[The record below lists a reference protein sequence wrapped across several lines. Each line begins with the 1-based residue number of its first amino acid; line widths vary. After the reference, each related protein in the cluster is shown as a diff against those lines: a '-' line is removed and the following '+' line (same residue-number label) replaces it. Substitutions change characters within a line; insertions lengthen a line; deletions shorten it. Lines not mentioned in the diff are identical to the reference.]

1 MAPVLPYIDAL
12 NQARPDVRAA
22 RPTAVPVVAT
32 ELQLRCRTPRAFAV
46 ATLAAV
52 LAGSPE
58 AVALECPA
66 MPQQTQRDTD
76 IAVAVAVGRLG
87 QATGAQLQ
95 AQTRTVTSDLLRRL
109 PGADRVYLEQMMYA
123 TYCSTLRDNPTLT
136 EAERNARIQAY
147 NRELRAAL
155 HVNTR
160 PTAKV
165 DPRDAARA
173 ELQRIPVEY
182 STEAFIKSAESGK
195 TALVRLFLQAGMDP
209 NAADRHG
216 VTALMHAARR
226 GDLAMMEMLLKAG
239 AMDPNAADR
248 DGVTALMHAARRGD
262 LAMMEMLLK
271 AGADVNARTKRSEST
286 ALSWAAGA
294 GRTDAMRSLLK
305 AGASKASFDG
315 ALLSAIGGGHV
326 DAVRLLL
333 GEGAN
338 PRLDDGT
345 TAGSLASNRIG
356 RPQLEE
362 ILNLLLQRGWPVDAR
377 LPDGLTALMLASLE
391 KNIPLMELLLQAGAQ
406 VDLQCECPVILN
418 GGHTALTLASFSGSE
433 QAVRL
438 LLDAGATVDARSGYG
453 TALIVA
459 DDKMDLVK
467 LLLSRGADPN
477 KAIDQRGE
485 TALMRAAFRRS
496 EMVPILITAGADVN
510 AQNKSGATALMRAAE
525 ADLTDAARILL
536 DAGAQVD
543 LKTQRGRTALIIA
556 AMNGSVDT
564 ARLLVQRGARSDV
577 VDEDNMSALAHARA
591 RLKGDERVRILS
603 ILGQK
608 EAM

>member
-1 MAPVLPYIDAL
+1 MAPVLPNIDAI
-12 NQARPDVRAA
+12 NQARPDMRAA
-22 RPTAVPVVAT
+22 RPTAMPIVAA
-32 ELQLRCRTPRAFAV
+32 ELEGHCRARRAFAV
-46 ATLAAV
+46 ATLAAM
-52 LAGSPE
+52 LTGSPD
-58 AVALECPA
+58 AVALDCPA

-87 QATGAQLQ
+87 QASGAQLQ

-109 PGADRVYLEQMMYA
+109 PRADRVYLEQMMYA
-123 TYCSTLRDNPTLT
+123 TYCSTLRDNRALT

-165 DPRDAARA
+165 DARDAARA

-182 STEAFIKSAESGK
+182 STDAFIKSAESGK
-195 TALVRLFLQAGMDP
+195 AGLVRLFLQAGMDP
-209 NAADRHG
+209 NAADRYG
-216 VTALMHAARR
+216 VTALMHAAGN
-226 GDLAMMEMLLKAG
+226 GDLTVMEMLLKAG
-239 AMDPNAADR
+239 A
-248 DGVTALMHAARRGD
+248 
-262 LAMMEMLLK
+262 E
-271 AGADVNARTKRSEST
+271 VNTGTKRSKST
-286 ALSWAAGA
+286 ALGSAARA
-294 GRTDAMRSLLK
+294 GKIDAMRRLLK
-305 AGASKASFDG
+305 AGASKASFDDS
-315 ALLSAIGGGHV
+315 LLAAIRGGHV

-333 GEGAN
+333 DQGAN
-338 PRLDDGT
+338 PRPDEGT
-345 TAGSLASNRIG
+345 IAVSLAVSPKE
-356 RPQLEE
+356 RPRLTE
-362 ILNLLLQRGWPVDAR
+362 ILNLLLQRGWRVNAR
-377 LPDGLTALMLASLE
+377 LPDGQTALMLASLE
-391 KNIPLMELLLQAGAQ
+391 KNIPLMELLLQAGAH
-406 VDLQCECPVILN
+406 VDPQCECPAILG

-438 LLDAGATVDARSGYG
+438 LLDAGAAVDTRSGYG

-459 DDKMDLVK
+459 DGNMDLAK

-477 KAIDQRGE
+477 KAIDRDGD

-496 EMVPILITAGADVN
+496 AMVPILVAAGADVN

-525 ADLTDAARILL
+525 ADLADAARVLL

-543 LKTQRGRTALIIA
+543 LRTQRGRTALIIA
-556 AMNGSVDT
+556 AMSGSVDT
-564 ARLLVQRGARSDV
+564 ARLLVQRGARTDA
-577 VDEDNMSALAHARA
+577 VDEDSMSALAHARA

>member
-1 MAPVLPYIDAL
+1 MAPVLPYIDAI
-12 NQARPDVRAA
+12 NQARPDVRAVC
-22 RPTAVPVVAT
+22 PTAVPVVAA
-32 ELQLRCRTPRAFAV
+32 ELQGRCRARRAFAV

-52 LAGSPE
+52 LAGSSE
-58 AVALECPA
+58 AVALDCPA

-95 AQTRTVTSDLLRRL
+95 TQTRTVTSDLLRRL

-182 STEAFIKSAESGK
+182 STEAFLKSAESGK

-226 GDLAMMEMLLKAG
+226 GDLAMMEMLFKAG

-248 DGVTALMHAARRGD
+248 DGVTVLMHAARRGD

-271 AGADVNARTKRSEST
+271 AGADVNARTKRTEAT
-286 ALSWAAGA
+286 ALSWAAGD
-294 GRTDAMRSLLK
+294 GRTDAMRRLLK
-305 AGASKASFDG
+305 AGASKASFDR
-315 ALLSAIGGGHV
+315 ALLVAIRYGHV

-333 GEGAN
+333 AEGAN
-338 PRLDDGT
+338 PRLDDGA
-345 TAGSLASNRIG
+345 TAGWLGRSQGR

-362 ILNLLLQRGWPVDAR
+362 ILNLLLQKGWPVDAR
-377 LPDGLTALMLASLE
+377 LTDGETALMLASGDR
-391 KNIPLMELLLQAGAQ
+391 NIPLMELLLQAGAQ
-406 VDLQCECPVILN
+406 VNLQCECPAYLS
-418 GGHTALTLASFSGSE
+418 GGQTALTMASFSGSE
-433 QAVRL
+433 QAVGL
-438 LLDAGATVDARSGYG
+438 LLDAGANVDTPTGDG

-459 DDKMDLVK
+459 DGNMNLMK

-477 KAIDQRGE
+477 KAIDRDGE

-496 EMVPILITAGADVN
+496 DMVPVLIAAGANVN
-510 AQNKSGATALMRAAE
+510 FQNKDGATALMRAAE
-525 ADLTDAARILL
+525 AGLTNAARILL
-536 DAGAQVD
+536 DAGAQID
-543 LKTQRGRTALIIA
+543 LKTRRGRTALIIA
-556 AMNGSVDT
+556 AFHGSVDT
-564 ARLLVQRGARSDV
+564 VRLLVQRGARIDI
-577 VDEDNMSALAHARA
+577 VDEDNLSALAHARA